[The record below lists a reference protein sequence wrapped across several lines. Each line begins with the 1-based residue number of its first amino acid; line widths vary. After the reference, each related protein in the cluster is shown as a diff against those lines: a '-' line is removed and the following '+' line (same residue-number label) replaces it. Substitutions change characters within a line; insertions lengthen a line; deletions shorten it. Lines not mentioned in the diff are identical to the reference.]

1 MSAARRAAEAGSL
14 NALRRA
20 AAAPRALIAVARG
33 HPRHV
38 VLFALA
44 CGLALG
50 PLSPAA
56 TVGAALLAGLAA
68 RGKVALLAVA
78 AVLGGATLADAR
90 LTALDAGSLRAMTG
104 QRWEGTA
111 VLLEPVRR
119 HGTHASARVRLHG
132 LDEVAVVRLRVPRG
146 AAAAPGSS
154 GPGSAGPAS
163 SAAASASA
171 ASSGARAWPEVGAVV
186 AVAGRVAPLGE
197 FDAFQA
203 RRGAHAALEVD
214 RFAATGVWRGGV
226 AGALDRVRRRAEAG
240 LVRGLPDEEASLLR
254 GMVLGQD
261 ERLGEDVRTEFQ
273 RSGLAHLLAV
283 SGQNV
288 VLLAML
294 ALGIGMAA
302 GLRLRARLVLA
313 LALVLVYVP
322 LAGGG
327 PSIQRAGVM
336 GAAGLVAALAGRP
349 ASRWYALGLA
359 AVVTLALNPRASGEV
374 GWQLSFAAVV
384 GLLALVPRWREAL
397 RRVRVPGPLADAAA
411 VTAAA
416 TIATAPL
423 MAFHFEQV
431 SLASLPA
438 NLAAAPAVAPIMWL
452 GMLGIAAA
460 QLSPA
465 LCVPLNALN
474 GPLLAYVEWVAHVA
488 AEPPAAA
495 IPVRIGG
502 LPVLAATYAAG
513 AAGLWA
519 AAKGWAWLSGGVW
532 PEDGGGGRKRGALG
546 GRRRRSAGGRVVAVA
561 VVFAVAGLALAPALR
576 GADPPPPGELVVSF
590 LDVGQ
595 GDATLLQHGGASI
608 LVDTGPPGGPILARL
623 KESGVRRLDAL
634 LLTHAE
640 IDHEG
645 MALEVV
651 RTFKPRLILDGGAGW
666 PTPTQRGLP
675 RSAVPAHA
683 GQQLALGGIRL
694 KVFWPPRPPPGWRAD
709 GNPNLRAVVA
719 LASVGSFDVLL
730 PADAESEVTNPLE
743 LPDVDV
749 LKVAHHGSDDPGLP
763 ALLARTKPEVAA
775 IEVGRE
781 NTYGHP
787 TPDTLAALRAVV
799 PTVLR
804 TDDDGTSRVRVTA
817 TGVRVE
823 R

>member
-1 MSAARRAAEAGSL
+1 MSAARRAAEAGGL

-20 AAAPRALIAVARG
+20 AAAPRALVAVARG

-56 TVGAALLAGLAA
+56 TVGAALLAGFAA

-111 VLLEPVRR
+111 ALLEPVRR
-119 HGTHASARVRLHG
+119 HGTHASARVRLHD
-132 LDEVAVVRLRVPRG
+132 LDEVAVARLRVPRG
-146 AAAAPGSS
+146 AAAAPGSSGPGSAGPASSAAASAPAASGPGSAGPASSAAASAPAAS

-171 ASSGARAWPEVGAVV
+171 ASSGARAWPEVGAIV

-214 RFAATGVWRGGV
+214 RFVATGTWRGGV

-240 LVRGLPDEEASLLR
+240 LVKGLPDEEASLLR

-294 ALGIGMAA
+294 ALGIGMAV
-302 GLRLRARLVLA
+302 GLRLRARLALA

-384 GLLALVPRWREAL
+384 GLLALAPRWREAL
-397 RRVRVPGPLADAAA
+397 RRARVPGPLADAAA

-438 NLAAAPAVAPIMWL
+438 NLVAAPAVAPIMWL

-460 QLSPA
+460 QLSA
-465 LCVPLNALN
+465 GLCVPLNALN

-495 IPVRIGG
+495 MPVRIGG
-502 LPVLAATYAAG
+502 LPALAATYAAG
-513 AAGLWA
+513 GVLLWA
-519 AAKGWAWLSGGVW
+519 AAKAWAWLSDGAW
-532 PEDGGGGRKRGALG
+532 PADGGGRKGELSAGL
-546 GRRRRSAGGRVVAVA
+546 GRRTAAAADGEPPTAAVDGEPPPRGGGEWLPSLSCSLSPGSLWLPRFAAPTRRRPASSWSRSSTSAKATRRCSSTAARRSSSTPGRPAGRSS
-561 VVFAVAGLALAPALR
+561 R
-576 GADPPPPGELVVSF
+576 G
-590 LDVGQ
+590 
-595 GDATLLQHGGASI
+595 
-608 LVDTGPPGGPILARL
+608 
-623 KESGVRRLDAL
+623 
-634 LLTHAE
+634 
-640 IDHEG
+640 
-645 MALEVV
+645 
-651 RTFKPRLILDGGAGW
+651 
-666 PTPTQRGLP
+666 
-675 RSAVPAHA
+675 
-683 GQQLALGGIRL
+683 
-694 KVFWPPRPPPGWRAD
+694 
-709 GNPNLRAVVA
+709 
-719 LASVGSFDVLL
+719 
-730 PADAESEVTNPLE
+730 
-743 LPDVDV
+743 
-749 LKVAHHGSDDPGLP
+749 
-763 ALLARTKPEVAA
+763 
-775 IEVGRE
+775 
-781 NTYGHP
+781 
-787 TPDTLAALRAVV
+787 
-799 PTVLR
+799 
-804 TDDDGTSRVRVTA
+804 
-817 TGVRVE
+817 
-823 R
+823 